1 MMTCL
6 LMKRTRHRLSAL
18 LFYKPLCG
26 VHILR
31 RDVMGKAFIVVKGRN
46 GIVSAFED
54 RIEISRKNVVGFLT
68 QGIKADRIIHYRDM
82 TSIETKRPS
91 FVTNGY
97 IQFIINP
104 ELSVKQKVSIVSGT
118 TTESMKDPNAV
129 IFTAMQKK
137 TAKEFDELKEYVLSR
152 LDFYNNQQQNVD
164 SHSANGFDDLTKLK
178 ELLDQGVIT
187 QEDFDA
193 KKKQILGI

>member
-1 MMTCL
+1 
-6 LMKRTRHRLSAL
+6 
-18 LFYKPLCG
+18 
-26 VHILR
+26 
-31 RDVMGKAFIVVKGRN
+31 MGKAFIVVKGRN

-97 IQFIINP
+97 MQFIINP

-118 TTESMKDPNAV
+118 TVESMKDPNAV

-137 TAKEFDELKEYVLSR
+137 TLKEFDELKEYVLSR
-152 LDFYNNQQQNVD
+152 LDFYNSQQQNVI
-164 SHSANGFDDLTKLK
+164 SHSVNGFDDLTKLK
-178 ELLDQGVIT
+178 SLLDDGVIT